1 MVRQMNAKS
10 DRTVSARAA
19 NHLIRLKKAQGK
31 RVMVDFDAASLA
43 ALQSLIA
50 KGYSKT
56 QRGAVLRAVI
66 EASNRSFETH
76 CPGEK
81 S

>member
-1 MVRQMNAKS
+1 
-10 DRTVSARAA
+10 
-19 NHLIRLKKAQGK
+19 
-31 RVMVDFDAASLA
+31 MVDFDAASLA